1 MLSCFPKRKSADPSY
16 FISSSFL
23 LPCILH
29 LKMRWPTLSKWDVLV
44 DIGIILFGIVAGLSG
59 FVFSLKSLVNAVM
72 KGK

>member
-1 MLSCFPKRKSADPSY
+1 
-16 FISSSFL
+16 
-23 LPCILH
+23 
-29 LKMRWPTLSKWDVLV
+29 MRWPTLSKWDVLV